1 MTYDNY
7 KIEELKTLK
16 NFFEDCIDSDKE
28 NSIAGHFGSC
38 STFFGN
44 VIQHNSFDIPFSAMK
59 LIYKANEKR
68 IISILN
74 KYEKDNLN
82 I

>member
-1 MTYDNY
+1 MDY
-7 KIEELKTLK
+7 KIKELKKLK
-16 NFFEDCIDSDKE
+16 NFFEECMDSCNE
-28 NSIAGHFGSC
+28 NATAGRFGC
-38 STFFGN
+38 FPTFFGN
-44 VIQHNSFDIPFSAMK
+44 LIEHNSFDIPFSAMK

-68 IISILN
+68 ITAILN